1 MSNVMR
7 VDGRFVGVDRTGERI
22 CQAGCSA
29 AGIDTRA
36 DKIKP
41 QQAGFSEYLHLFG
54 KGPREGEPSTA
65 VVLRGE
71 RDTPSSPILCC
82 GGVSASGVMCD
93 VCACV

>member
-22 CQAGCSA
+22 SSLPLALRAS
-29 AGIDTRA
+29 TREQI
-36 DKIKP
+36 KLKP
-41 QQAGFSEYLHLFG
+41 QAVFSEYLHLFG
-54 KGPREGEPSTA
+54 RGPREGEPSTA